1 VPGALAVLQL
11 ILLEPLVAM
20 GGKRRL
26 ALAVAVDSEWRLVD
40 AVEAEEMDPAGRVGV
55 GLDLHERNSAVE
67 VVVERHNHHMHT
79 AVLRLEKAANY
90 NLERPDMDRVLEDD
104 FV

>member
-1 VPGALAVLQL
+1 MPGALAVLQP

-26 ALAVAVDSEWRLVD
+26 ALAVAVDSGWRFVD
-40 AVEAEEMDPAGRVGV
+40 AAEAEEMDPAGRVGV
-55 GLDLHERNSAVE
+55 GLDLHGLNSVVE
-67 VVVERHNHHMHT
+67 VVVGSHSRHRHT

-90 NLERPDMDRVLEDD
+90 NLERPDMDKVLEDD